1 SSAVSMPKLANAR
14 RPSDANFR
22 IEIRRTGGGELR
34 LERVDGRA
42 GLLRAD
48 VLDVETENP
57 GELGEVVD
65 VAAGLDHREHAA
77 APPRRALLVGEVELP
92 AIGVFVAHEGRA
104 VLGAVEGEAHAVEG
118 KPLLRL

>member
-1 SSAVSMPKLANAR
+1 MLRFASPRRCPAAR
-14 RPSDANFR
+14 FR

-77 APPRRALLVGEVELP
+77 APDRGALLLAEAELP
-92 AIGVFVAHEGRA
+92 AIGVLVAHEGRA
-104 VLGAVEGEAHAVEG
+104 VLGAVE
-118 KPLLRL
+118 